1 MGEGELVVKSQS
13 VDAGLRMGEGKV
25 SLEGEGLSFGEIYM
39 NGGTL
44 DLSGLTLK
52 FDQIKANSNDVFIT
66 SSKAEANLNLENR
79 QDYLYHGNIF
89 SDEAITIS
97 ANTDKALIFDGN
109 IYNKEGVF
117 RAENAK
123 LNFQGHA
130 RIHAY
135 VSKEQAKKLQEHGL
149 SALTKP
155 VSFTQEDWEDRVFIL
170 KELNLE
176 KSEFYLGRNASLKV
190 ENLNAK
196 NSKIELG
203 SKNLWIDE
211 KDGEILLIRLMIILM
226 EMFHI
231 QGLVKK
237 WDLSKSFKIPKMLR

>member
-1 MGEGELVVKSQS
+1 MLKPKKMIFFIKWAKESLLSKVKVWIQDLEW
-13 VDAGLRMGEGKV
+13 VRTKV

-39 NGGTL
+39 NGRTL
-44 DLSGLTLK
+44 DLSGLTLN
-52 FDQIKANSNDVFIT
+52 FDQIKTNSNNVFIT
-66 SSKAEANLNLENR
+66 SFQSGTHLNLENK

-89 SDEAITIS
+89 SDEAVTMS

-117 RAENAK
+117 RTENAK

-155 VSFTQEDWEDRVFIL
+155 VSFTQEDWVFVL

-176 KSEFYLGRNASLKV
+176 KKRVLFRA
-190 ENLNAK
+190 
-196 NSKIELG
+196 
-203 SKNLWIDE
+203 
-211 KDGEILLIRLMIILM
+211 
-226 EMFHI
+226 
-231 QGLVKK
+231 
-237 WDLSKSFKIPKMLR
+237 

>member
-1 MGEGELVVKSQS
+1 M
-13 VDAGLRMGEGKV
+13 
-25 SLEGEGLSFGEIYM
+25 
-39 NGGTL
+39 
-44 DLSGLTLK
+44 
-52 FDQIKANSNDVFIT
+52 
-66 SSKAEANLNLENR
+66 
-79 QDYLYHGNIF
+79 F
-89 SDEAITIS
+89 SDEAVAMS

-117 RAENAK
+117 RTENAK

-135 VSKEQAKKLQEHGL
+135 VSKEQAKKLQEQGL

-155 VSFTQEDWEDRVFIL
+155 VSFTQEDWVFVL

-176 KSEFYLGRNASLKV
+176 KSEFYLGRNVSLKV

-211 KDGEILLIRLMIILM
+211 KDGENIIDKTDDYSY
-226 EMFHI
+226 
-231 QGLVKK
+231 GDVV
-237 WDLSKSFKIPKMLR
+237 

>member
-1 MGEGELVVKSQS
+1 M
-13 VDAGLRMGEGKV
+13 
-25 SLEGEGLSFGEIYM
+25 
-39 NGGTL
+39 
-44 DLSGLTLK
+44 
-52 FDQIKANSNDVFIT
+52 
-66 SSKAEANLNLENR
+66 
-79 QDYLYHGNIF
+79 
-89 SDEAITIS
+89 S

-117 RAENAK
+117 RTENAK

-135 VSKEQAKKLQEHGL
+135 VSKEQAKKLQEQGL

-155 VSFTQEDWEDRVFIL
+155 VSFTQEDWVFVL

-176 KSEFYLGRNASLKV
+176 KSEFYLGRNVSLKV

-211 KDGEILLIRLMIILM
+211 KDGENIIDKTDDY
-226 EMFHI
+226 FY
-231 QGLVKK
+231 GDVV
-237 WDLSKSFKIPKMLR
+237 

>member
-1 MGEGELVVKSQS
+1 M
-13 VDAGLRMGEGKV
+13 
-25 SLEGEGLSFGEIYM
+25 
-39 NGGTL
+39 
-44 DLSGLTLK
+44 
-52 FDQIKANSNDVFIT
+52 
-66 SSKAEANLNLENR
+66 
-79 QDYLYHGNIF
+79 
-89 SDEAITIS
+89 S

-117 RAENAK
+117 RTENAK

-135 VSKEQAKKLQEHGL
+135 VSKEQAKKLQEQGL

-155 VSFTQEDWEDRVFIL
+155 VSFTQEDWVFVL

-176 KSEFYLGRNASLKV
+176 KSEFYLGRNVSLKV

-196 NSKIELG
+196 NSKIEFG

-211 KDGEILLIRLMIILM
+211 KDGENIIDKTDDYSY
-226 EMFHI
+226 
-231 QGLVKK
+231 GDVV
-237 WDLSKSFKIPKMLR
+237 

>member
-1 MGEGELVVKSQS
+1 MSKVKVWIQ
-13 VDAGLRMGEGKV
+13 DLEWMRTKV

-39 NGGTL
+39 NGRTL
-44 DLSGLTLK
+44 DLSGLTLN
-52 FDQIKANSNDVFIT
+52 FDQIKTDSNNVFIT
-66 SSKAEANLNLENR
+66 SSQSGIHLNLENK

-89 SDEAITIS
+89 SDEAVTMS

-117 RAENAK
+117 RTENAK

-155 VSFTQEDWEDRVFIL
+155 VSFTQEDWEDRVLF
-170 KELNLE
+170 
-176 KSEFYLGRNASLKV
+176 
-190 ENLNAK
+190 
-196 NSKIELG
+196 
-203 SKNLWIDE
+203 
-211 KDGEILLIRLMIILM
+211 
-226 EMFHI
+226 
-231 QGLVKK
+231 
-237 WDLSKSFKIPKMLR
+237 